1 VAATLVAA
9 TAHSSSP
16 EPTGSLRVAAFANP
30 RCVGPSEDGRASA
43 CPPMRTVSVRVRLV
57 PVGPDDGRVITS
69 VRTNRAGFARV
80 ILRAGEWEV
89 RPTRR
94 GRDVVAP
101 EPRRVSIGAQS
112 TTDVIVEYRGP
123 R

>member
-1 VAATLVAA
+1 
-9 TAHSSSP
+9 
-16 EPTGSLRVAAFANP
+16 
-30 RCVGPSEDGRASA
+30 
-43 CPPMRTVSVRVRLV
+43 MRTVSVRVRLV

-94 GRDVVAP
+94 GGDVVAP